1 MNNWEIAQIFN
12 EIADLL
18 DILGESPYK
27 SRAYRRAAHKLSTTY
42 LDAVQLSQEGR
53 LQEIPG
59 IGDALA
65 KKIQELV
72 TTGKLRYYD
81 ELREKVP
88 ASLRQLLLIPGIGA
102 KTAQI
107 IYQHLRPKDLA
118 ELETAA
124 REKRLRELPGI
135 GSKTEEAILRGLEAL
150 ASSKKRLLLH
160 HAFTVA
166 GEIRDY
172 LKSLSGI
179 TMTSSAGSLRRGT
192 ETVGDLD
199 FVAVAHDP
207 LTVIKELATAPFL
220 QELLTADNSQLSL
233 MTKWGIRADI
243 LVVQPEYYATALQYI
258 TGSKEH
264 NEELCVLAR
273 SLGWESSEKGLSP
286 GQEGQLPSSEEELY
300 SRLGMLY
307 IPPELREGR
316 GEIQAA
322 RKGILPYLL
331 ELCDLKGDLHV
342 HSHWS
347 DGVNSLEELAVEA
360 RRRGYQYLAV
370 TDHSKS
376 LHVARGLTEDRIW
389 EQREEIRRL
398 NQRFTDF
405 RLLAGIEVEIRPDGS
420 LDFDDDLLAE
430 MDIVVASIHSGFNQ
444 DEKTLTERVISA
456 MENKHVDIIG
466 HPTGRLLGRR
476 EPYSI
481 DIEQVL
487 KVAAA
492 TGTALEINSS
502 PDRLDLCDR
511 YIRRGKELGVCFA
524 VNTDAH
530 DLHYLDDLQY
540 GVLQARR
547 GWLERD
553 DVINTMSFEQLSDWL
568 QRA

>member
-1 MNNWEIAQIFN
+1 
-12 EIADLL
+12 
-18 DILGESPYK
+18 
-27 SRAYRRAAHKLSTTY
+27 
-42 LDAVQLSQEGR
+42 V
-53 LQEIPG
+53 
-59 IGDALA
+59 
-65 KKIQELV
+65 
-72 TTGKLRYYD
+72 
-81 ELREKVP
+81 
-88 ASLRQLLLIPGIGA
+88 
-102 KTAQI
+102 
-107 IYQHLRPKDLA
+107 
-118 ELETAA
+118 ETAA

-135 GSKTEEAILRGLEAL
+135 GIKTEEAVLRGLEAL
-150 ASSKKRLLLH
+150 ASSKKGLLLH
-160 HAFTVA
+160 QAFAVA
-166 GEIRDY
+166 GEIKDY
-172 LKSLSGI
+172 LKSLPGI
-179 TMTSSAGSLRRGT
+179 TMVNSAGSLRRGA

-199 FVAVAHDP
+199 FVIAAHDP
-207 LTVIKELATAPFL
+207 LTVIKGLAASPFL
-220 QELLTADNSQLSL
+220 RELLVAGDSQLSF
-233 MTKWGIRADI
+233 MTKWDIRADI
-243 LVVQPEYYATALQYI
+243 LVVQPEYYATALQYM

-273 SLGWESSEKGLSP
+273 SLGWESSEKGLHP

-322 RKGILPYLL
+322 RRGVLPYLL
-331 ELCDLKGDLHV
+331 EACDLKGDLHV
-342 HSHWS
+342 HSQWS

-389 EQREEIRRL
+389 EQREEIRRI

-430 MDIVVASIHSGFNQ
+430 MDIVVASIHTGFNQ
-444 DEKTLTERVISA
+444 DEKTLTERVVA
-456 MENKHVDIIG
+456 ALQNKHVDIIG
-466 HPTGRLLGRR
+466 HPTGRLIGRR
-476 EPYSI
+476 DPYSI
-481 DIEQVL
+481 DIDQVL

-524 VNTDAH
+524 VNSDAH

-547 GWLERD
+547 GWLEKD

-568 QRA
+568 QRG

>member
-27 SRAYRRAAHKLSTTY
+27 SRAYRRAAHQLSNTY
-42 LDAVQLSQEGR
+42 LDAFQLYQEGR
-53 LQEIPG
+53 LKEIPG

-65 KKIQELV
+65 GKIEELI

-107 IYQHLRPKDLA
+107 IYQHLQPRDLA

-135 GSKTEEAILRGLEAL
+135 GIKTEEAILRGLEAL
-150 ASSKKRLLLH
+150 ASSKKRLLLN
-160 HAFTVA
+160 HAFSIA
-166 GEIRDY
+166 GEIKDY
-172 LKSLSGI
+172 LQSLSGI
-179 TMTSSAGSLRRGT
+179 KMASIAGSLRRGM

-207 LTVIKELATAPFL
+207 LTAIEELAAAPFL
-220 QELLTADNSQLSL
+220 QELLIAEDCQLSL

-243 LVVQPEYYATALQYI
+243 MVVQPEHYAAALQYM
-258 TGSKEH
+258 TGSKDH
-264 NEELCVLAR
+264 NEELWVLAR
-273 SLGWESSEKGLSP
+273 RSGWEISEKRLYSSKKEP
-286 GQEGQLPSSEEELY
+286 PPSSEEELY

-322 RKGILPYLL
+322 IKGDLPNLL
-331 ELCDLKGDLHV
+331 EECDIKGDLHV
-342 HSHWS
+342 HSRWS
-347 DGVNSLEELAVEA
+347 DGVNSLEELAKEA
-360 RRRGYQYLAV
+360 RKRGYQYLAV

-376 LHVARGLTEDRIW
+376 LYVARGLTEGRVW
-389 EQREEIRRL
+389 EQREEIRRI
-398 NQRFTDF
+398 NQRFSDF

-420 LDFDDDLLAE
+420 LDFNDDLLAE
-430 MDIVVASIHSGFNQ
+430 MDIVGASIHSGFNQ
-444 DEKTLTERVISA
+444 DETTLTERLVGA
-456 MENKHVDIIG
+456 MQNKHLDIIG
-466 HPTGRLLGRR
+466 QPPGRLNGRR
-476 EPYSI
+476 EPYTI
-481 DIEQVL
+481 DFEKVL
-487 KVAAA
+487 KIAEAP
-492 TGTALEINSS
+492 GTALEINSS

-530 DLHYLDDLQY
+530 NLHFLDDLQY

-568 QRA
+568 QRS